1 MPWNEVIIFV
11 IVIPVQDAWQVA
23 NDSAMLEEAFPNP
36 HLNNI
41 AIIVKLNLAKLNYSL
56 CDLHNISHTVKFS
69 MLRAS

>member
-41 AIIVKLNLAKLNYSL
+41 AIIVKSNLAKLNYSL
-56 CDLHNISHTVKFS
+56 CDLHNISHAVKFS